1 MRTRGCW
8 WNAAYWRAVV
18 RMCWFACCSCLL
30 GKSVVVRLAQA
41 QPAVK
46 VTMLGLGSD
55 SGCIRVNMGARVTW
69 PQHRPWWEHEL
80 ESSFSPEF
88 LLTQLAGSRLD
99 TCAKR
104 QR

>member
-1 MRTRGCW
+1 M
-8 WNAAYWRAVV
+8 
-18 RMCWFACCSCLL
+18 
-30 GKSVVVRLAQA
+30 VRLAQA

-55 SGCIRVNMGARVTW
+55 SGCIRVNTGARVTW

-88 LLTQLAGSRLD
+88 LLTQLAGQGWTRAPKGSVEPEEPDR
-99 TCAKR
+99 R
-104 QR
+104 RG